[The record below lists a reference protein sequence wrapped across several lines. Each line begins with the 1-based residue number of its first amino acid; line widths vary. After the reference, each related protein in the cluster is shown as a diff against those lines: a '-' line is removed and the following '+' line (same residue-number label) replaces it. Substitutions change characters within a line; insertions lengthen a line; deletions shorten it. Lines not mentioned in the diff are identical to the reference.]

1 MPKTENFQNVVSLI
15 FQCKNKDKNILK
27 MPSLTLWSRI
37 LCKIYPRY
45 RLAGTFWILRGRDL
59 KVTRTL
65 NLLIWSQTRYQLRH
79 EASPVF
85 AKEYILGTILWSSLF
100 SLRCR
105 GQLYHIRIWITCLIS
120 IISHHLIAI
129 KCHCLSN
136 LGTRPLVNHS
146 LRLHP
151 KF

>member
-27 MPSLTLWSRI
+27 VRSRTLCSRI

-45 RLAGTFWILRGRDL
+45 QLAGTFWIMRGRDL

-79 EASPVF
+79 EATPVL
-85 AKEYILGTILWSSLF
+85 AKEYILHYFIIESVFLEMPRAIVSHKDMN
-100 SLRCR
+100 
-105 GQLYHIRIWITCLIS
+105 YYLIS
-120 IISHHLIAI
+120 IISHHLIPI